1 MNIHECDTT
10 DSTTSILYRLSHYH
24 LPLLLQLI
32 NKYIYSTMVL
42 NDVHAEV
49 DEFEPTS
56 YGGVIETNN
65 QRNSRFGGVI
75 ETNNQRSEQ
84 GFGGEIETNNQ
95 RREQGFGG
103 VIETNNQRNSR
114 FGGVNET
121 DNQRRVRLEQG
132 FGGEE

>member
-1 MNIHECDTT
+1 
-10 DSTTSILYRLSHYH
+10 
-24 LPLLLQLI
+24 
-32 NKYIYSTMVL
+32 MVL

-56 YGGVIETNN
+56 Y
-65 QRNSRFGGVI
+65 
-75 ETNNQRSEQ
+75 
-84 GFGGEIETNNQ
+84 
-95 RREQGFGG
+95 GG